1 MADGAAHTKSGA
13 STSVTVLKSLI
24 STCNDGPAVSLNG
37 SPTVSPTTA
46 ALWVGLPFPPYSP
59 VSMNFLALSQAPPP
73 LLSSVA
79 MSIPAIVPTI
89 RNDATVSAPTWNS
102 TLKTRPTAIGMPT
115 ASSPGATMA
124 LSAPTVTMTTA
135 LVTALM
141 ASAENQNTSMAPN
154 SPPTNT
160 SGFEMSTAAS
170 GEPSAATSSKY
181 AEKSRKAASAAEPI
195 A

>member
-1 MADGAAHTKSGA
+1 MPFKIPGSAWNWRR
-13 STSVTVLKSLI
+13 TSWITL
-24 STCNDGPAVSLNG
+24 
-37 SPTVSPTTA
+37 TA
-46 ALWVGLPFPPYSP
+46 
-59 VSMNFLALSQAPPP
+59 
-73 LLSSVA
+73 
-79 MSIPAIVPTI
+79 
-89 RNDATVSAPTWNS
+89 
-102 TLKTRPTAIGMPT
+102 
-115 ASSPGATMA
+115 
-124 LSAPTVTMTTA
+124 A

-154 SPPTNT
+154 NPPTNT